1 MSLLGKERIKQLMK
15 EGKLKDVNDVQD
27 ILKDQFAEILQ
38 EMLEAEMEHELGY
51 SKYNYKEKDTTNSR
65 NGKRKKEVRSNYGN
79 VELEVPRDREGEFE
93 PAVVKKNQRDIS
105 SIDDQVLSMYAK
117 GMTVRDIQNHLQDL
131 YGVEASPTLISNIT
145 DKILPLIKEWQNRP
159 LERIYAHV
167 VMDAVHY
174 KVRQEGRIIN
184 KAAYMAIGI
193 NLEGKKDVLGIWIGE
208 NESSKYWLNVLNE
221 IKNRGVKDILIASI
235 DGLKGFS
242 EAIKATFP
250 ETDIQKCIIHQ
261 IRNSTKFL
269 SYKDRKEF
277 CNDLKKVYKA
287 ATEEAALVELDK
299 LEEKWGDKYI
309 IAIKSWRSN
318 WDELATMFRYP
329 QEIRKIIYTTNIIE
343 SYHRQLRKVTKSKSI
358 FPTDESLQK
367 MLYLATMD
375 ITKKWTSRQRN
386 WPLILGQLSIF
397 FEERLSNYLF

>member
-1 MSLLGKERIKQLMK
+1 MSIFNREQIRQLIKEYNLKNTDDIQSM
-15 EGKLKDVNDVQD
+15 LKDLFGET
-27 ILKDQFAEILQ
+27 IQ
-38 EMLEAEMEHELGY
+38 EMLEAEMDEHLGY
-51 SKYNYKEKDTTNSR
+51 SKYEYDKKETDNTR
-65 NGKRKKEVRSNYGN
+65 NGYSKKKVNTEYGK
-79 VELEVPRDREGEFE
+79 LDILTPRDRKSEFD
-93 PAVVKKNQRDIS
+93 PIIVKKGNRDIS
-105 SIDDQVLSMYAK
+105 TIEDKIISMYAK
-117 GMTVRDIQNHLQDL
+117 GMTVRDIQDHLNDL
-131 YGVEASPTLISNIT
+131 YGVDASATLISRIT
-145 DKILPLIKEWQNRP
+145 DKVMPLITEWQNRP
-159 LERIYAHV
+159 LEEIYCIV
-167 VMDAVHY
+167 FMDAIHF
-174 KVRQEGRIIN
+174 KVKQDGSIIN

-299 LEEKWGDKYI
+299 LEEKWGYKYI